1 MAYSTSPPTTGSD
14 PITSGNTGAG
24 LAAQSGESKLYQK
37 TLEVY
42 EQTSDFFQ
50 QFEGGR
56 DALIRTNTD
65 VSKGA
70 GQTVTIRSLAGFYG
84 EPKEGDA
91 QFEAASD
98 FEEFKMQDYQLKVD
112 YIRWATRMTE
122 RSEEFMGIR
131 GELKAGVPREA
142 GKWLGRIKT
151 ERMFKTLIERASS
164 ENKTVANG
172 KTVETADNAKNSL
185 LSADTLSYDEIIA
198 GATKLKTLG
207 GEPAIIGTEG
217 KNSVKGYA
225 VIAATD
231 SLFSL
236 ESDSD
241 YLDAMKYS
249 DARGRGNLRF
259 TGGYSNLR
267 GNMICEYN
275 SIDHDGDGAIGSP
288 LAPKAILGE
297 AVTLTANGSEESEK
311 FLKGGGSAAAAA
323 KTGVLYFKWFDGYA
337 YKFSEGDALA
347 AEEAKEKYLLVTNPN
362 SGTVHANKC
371 NVVSYKVNDGNKIT
385 VFKASAASGDVNHVG
400 GVHSDQAPFKDHL
413 TTTLEV
419 GATIVPCTKEGVP
432 YADTLFLAKG
442 AAVRGYGKHRNK
454 RGTDTH
460 EDGFVTDLYI
470 RSVFGQ
476 AVREDA
482 AGRKPGVLRL
492 RHAIRYAGLPHFN
505 VDATSV
511 VAS

>member
-1 MAYSTSPPTTGSD
+1 MAYSTQPPTS
-14 PITSGNTGAG
+14 NKGAG

-164 ENKTVANG
+164 ENKIVANG
-172 KTVETADNAKNSL
+172 KTIETADSATNSL
-185 LSADTLSYDEIIA
+185 LSADTLSYDEIIS

-207 GEPAIIGTEG
+207 GEPALIGTEG

-225 VIAATD
+225 VIASTD

-241 YLDAMKYS
+241 YLDAMKHS

-297 AVTLTANGSEESEK
+297 EVVVAGNGSAESSK

-347 AEEAKEKYLLVTNPN
+347 SEETAEKYLLITNPN
-362 SGTVHANKC
+362 SGTAHANKC

-385 VFKASAASGDVNHVG
+385 LFKSSATSGGTAHVG
-400 GVHSDQAPFKDHL
+400 GVMPDQAPFSGHL
-413 TTTLEV
+413 TTSLEV

-511 VAS
+511 VAT

>member
-1 MAYSTSPPTTGSD
+1 MAYSTSPPTTGGAS
-14 PITSGNTGAG
+14 PTSGNTGAG
-24 LAAQSGESKLYQK
+24 LAAMSGESKLYQK

-172 KTVETADNAKNSL
+172 KTVETKDDAKLSL
-185 LSADTLSYDEIIA
+185 LSSDTLSYDEIIA

-207 GEPAIIGTEG
+207 GEPAMIGTEG

-225 VIAATD
+225 VIASTD

-241 YLDAMKYS
+241 YLDAMKHS

-297 AVTLTANGSEESEK
+297 AVTLTGDTETGK
-311 FLKGGGSAAAAA
+311 ILKGGGSAAAAA

-347 AEEAKEKYLLVTNPN
+347 AETTNEKYLLITNPN
-362 SGTVHANKC
+362 SGTAHANKC

-385 VFKASAASGDVNHVG
+385 VFKSTDATGGDNHVG
-400 GVHSDQAPFKDHL
+400 GVHSDQAPFAGHL

-454 RGTDTH
+454 RGTDSH

>member
-1 MAYSTSPPTTGSD
+1 MAYSTSPPTD
-14 PITSGNTGAG
+14 NTGAG
-24 LAAQSGESKLYQK
+24 IAAQSGESKLYQK

-91 QFEAASD
+91 QFEQSSD

-164 ENKTVANG
+164 ENKVVANG
-172 KTVETADNAKNSL
+172 KVQGTADNAKSSL
-185 LSADTLSYDEIIA
+185 LSADTLSYDEIIS

-207 GEPAIIGTEG
+207 GEPALIGTEG

-225 VIAATD
+225 VIASTD
-231 SLFSL
+231 SLYSL

-249 DARGRGNLRF
+249 DGRGRGNLRF
-259 TGGYSNLR
+259 AGGYANLR

-297 AVTLTANGSEESEK
+297 AVTLAGGAEPTSGTLK
-311 FLKGGGSAAAAA
+311 YLKGGGSAAAVL

-347 AEEAKEKYLLVTNPN
+347 SEETNEKYLLITNPN
-362 SGTVHANKC
+362 SGTAHANKC

-385 VFKASAASGDVNHVG
+385 LFKSSATSGGTAHVG
-400 GVHSDQAPFKDHL
+400 GVMPDQAPFSGNL
-413 TTTLEV
+413 TVTLEV
-419 GATIVPCTKEGVP
+419 GATIVPCTPEGVP

-454 RGTDTH
+454 RGTDSH

-511 VAS
+511 VAT